1 MGVGY
6 RVCKLVVV
14 LTAAASAIVALAGH
28 ASAQQ
33 AITLPPID
41 VSITP
46 IPGSELD
53 RNKIPANVQTIPS
66 SDFDHAISP
75 SLVDAM
81 IRALPGVSRGDQ
93 TGNPF
98 QPDIDYRGFTASPV
112 PGTPQGLAV
121 YQNGA
126 RINETFGDTV
136 NWDLIPE
143 MAVNRLTL
151 TPNNPVY
158 GLNALGGAI
167 SIEMKNG
174 FNYQGAQAELRGGS
188 YGRVGA
194 SAQAGGQ
201 KGNLSGY
208 ITADAVSD
216 AGWRDFSSSSRLRR
230 MYLDLGAR
238 GEQTEFHLSF
248 TGADNKLGSVAATPV
263 EMLNQRWSS
272 VYTWPQNTRNQ
283 LAFLQAS
290 ANYNPSDTVLL
301 QANAYYRGFRQSHV
315 DGNTTDAQPCAAPG
329 LLCFGDNTTPLLNF
343 AGTQVPDVFGSNLG
357 QIDRTSTS
365 ANTFGGALQATSTA
379 KVLNHDNH
387 FVIGASIDRGF
398 VRFAGNSE
406 LGTIDSNL
414 FVNGTGVLIQ
424 QPTADLSPVN
434 LHTRSTYTG
443 IYATDTIDIN

>member
-14 LTAAASAIVALAGH
+14 LTAGASAIVALEGH

-33 AITLPPID
+33 VITLPPID
-41 VSITP
+41 VIGITP

-81 IRALPGVSRGDQ
+81 IRALPAVSRGDQ

-158 GLNALGGAI
+158 GLNA
-167 SIEMKNG
+167 
-174 FNYQGAQAELRGGS
+174 
-188 YGRVGA
+188 
-194 SAQAGGQ
+194 
-201 KGNLSGY
+201 
-208 ITADAVSD
+208 
-216 AGWRDFSSSSRLRR
+216 
-230 MYLDLGAR
+230 
-238 GEQTEFHLSF
+238 
-248 TGADNKLGSVAATPV
+248 
-263 EMLNQRWSS
+263 
-272 VYTWPQNTRNQ
+272 
-283 LAFLQAS
+283 
-290 ANYNPSDTVLL
+290 
-301 QANAYYRGFRQSHV
+301 
-315 DGNTTDAQPCAAPG
+315 
-329 LLCFGDNTTPLLNF
+329 
-343 AGTQVPDVFGSNLG
+343 
-357 QIDRTSTS
+357 
-365 ANTFGGALQATSTA
+365 
-379 KVLNHDNH
+379 
-387 FVIGASIDRGF
+387 
-398 VRFAGNSE
+398 
-406 LGTIDSNL
+406 
-414 FVNGTGVLIQ
+414 
-424 QPTADLSPVN
+424 
-434 LHTRSTYTG
+434 
-443 IYATDTIDIN
+443 